1 MKKETVV
8 FMVAALLVGF
18 IGGYLIF
25 SLGSRTPEPPAG
37 GGGGGIPVG
46 AGSPNDYQQRIA
58 EAEKVVAREP
68 RNFQAWVQLGNDYFD
83 TGNSQKA
90 IEAYSKALGLKPDSP
105 DVLTDQGI
113 MYRKV
118 GWFDKAIA
126 NFERAQKIDSRHLQ
140 SLYNLGVIYAEDLK
154 QPDKALKAWS
164 RYLEID
170 STSPTAQQIQ
180 LEMEQLKTH
189 RNKVFQK

>member
-1 MKKETVV
+1 MKKETIVL
-8 FMVAALLVGF
+8 MVAALLAGL

-25 SLGSRTPEPPAG
+25 SLGNRSTERPVAG
-37 GGGGGIPVG
+37 GDIPVG
-46 AGSPNDYQQRIA
+46 AGSPNDYQQRIT

-90 IEAYSKALGLKPDSP
+90 IEAYSKALAIKPDSP

-126 NFERAQKIDSRHLQ
+126 NFEQAQRIDSRHLQ
-140 SLYNLGVIYAEDLK
+140 SLYNLGAVYAEDLK

-170 STSPTAQQIQ
+170 STSPTAQQVQ

-189 RNKVFQK
+189 QNKVFRK